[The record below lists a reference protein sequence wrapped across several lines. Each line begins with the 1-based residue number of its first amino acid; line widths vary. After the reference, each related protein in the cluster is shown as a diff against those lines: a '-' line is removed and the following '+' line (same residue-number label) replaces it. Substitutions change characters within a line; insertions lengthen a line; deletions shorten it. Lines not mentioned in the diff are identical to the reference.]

1 MKWGIVFASTAF
13 PEPDRAIHLAETAE
27 AAGFESLWC
36 PEHVVVAIGDEVT
49 PYAAS
54 PDGKMDRLWQRGGI
68 PDPLAWLAFVAG
80 RTSSIKLGTNVVIL
94 PEHQPTVFAKTA
106 ATVDYLS
113 GGRLELGIGVGEL
126 PEEYEAVGMGFRDRG
141 RRMDEYIAAIRAL
154 WSEEVTT
161 FEGDFVTLK
170 SVRCDPRP
178 PRGTIPLHIGG
189 ASPAAVRRAA
199 HHGDGYFPF
208 VGPGLDLHET
218 LRRVIGS
225 VREEAARVGRDP
237 DAIEFTVGGA
247 RTVEQ
252 AEQMA
257 ALGVDRLVIAVRGKS
272 RNEVSDE
279 LGGFAE
285 TVIGATAGLSR
296 RG

>member
-1 MKWGIVFASTAF
+1 M
-13 PEPDRAIHLAETAE
+13 
-27 AAGFESLWC
+27 
-36 PEHVVVAIGDEVT
+36 
-49 PYAAS
+49 
-54 PDGKMDRLWQRGGI
+54 
-68 PDPLAWLAFVAG
+68 AG

-126 PEEYEAVGMGFRDRG
+126 PEEYEAVGMGFRDPRQAHGRVHRGHPSAVVRGGHDLRG
-141 RRMDEYIAAIRAL
+141 RLRHPQVGA
-154 WSEEVTT
+154 
-161 FEGDFVTLK
+161 
-170 SVRCDPRP
+170 VRSTP

-225 VREEAARVGRDP
+225 VREEAARLGRDP

-285 TVIGATAGLSR
+285 TVIGDR
-296 RG
+296 QV